1 MNKPQAP
8 IDYNNPVIT
17 IKGLKKSFDDYHVLR
32 GVDLQLFQGENLVVL
47 GRSGTGKSVLIK
59 IVSGLLTADHGSV
72 NVLGC
77 DINKVTPKELQE
89 LQGEN
94 LVVLGRSGTG
104 KSVLI
109 KIVSGLLTADHGS
122 VNVLGCD
129 INKVTPKELQEL
141 RIRIGFSF
149 QNSAL
154 YDSMTVRKN
163 LEFPLVRN
171 RKGIGKKEIDAK
183 VDEVLEAVGLRQT
196 INQMPSEL
204 SGGQRKRIGIARTLI
219 LNPEIMLYDEP
230 TAGLDPITCID
241 INELIN
247 EVQEQ
252 YKTSSIII
260 THDLT
265 CAKQTGDR
273 IAMLLDGQF
282 QHQGTFEEVF
292 DTDDKR
298 VKPFFDYNF
307 IK

>member
-1 MNKPQAP
+1 MEKAKVE
-8 IDYNNPVIT
+8 IDYNNEVIR
-17 IKGLKKSFDDYHVLR
+17 IRGLKKSFEDFAVLR
-32 GVDLQLFQGENLVVL
+32 GIDLDLYQGENLVVL

-59 IVSGLLTADHGSV
+59 LISGLLKPDHGTIE
-72 NVLGC
+72 VLG
-77 DINKVTPKELQE
+77 QE
-89 LQGEN
+89 
-94 LVVLGRSGTG
+94 
-104 KSVLI
+104 
-109 KIVSGLLTADHGS
+109 
-122 VNVLGCD
+122 VNNISD
-129 INKVTPKELQEL
+129 KNLQEL

-171 RKGIGKKEIDAK
+171 RKGISRKEIDIA
-183 VDEVLEAVGLRQT
+183 VETVLEAVGLSQT

-230 TAGLDPITCID
+230 TAGLDPITCIE
-241 INELIN
+241 INDLIN
-247 EVQEQ
+247 EVQQ
-252 YKTSSIII
+252 RYKTSSIII

-265 CAKQTGDR
+265 CAKSTGDR

-282 QHQGTFEEVF
+282 QREGTFEEVF
-292 DTDDKR
+292 DTNDPR